1 MYFTHF
7 FGVGVRSWAVEVAL
21 EFAEFRSN
29 AGAVLSRAGERE
41 GRTAVAG
48 RGTAAWFWGAP
59 HMVLGRPPH

>member
-1 MYFTHF
+1 M
-7 FGVGVRSWAVEVAL
+7 

-59 HMVLGRPPH
+59 NTEVEEKMRMKI